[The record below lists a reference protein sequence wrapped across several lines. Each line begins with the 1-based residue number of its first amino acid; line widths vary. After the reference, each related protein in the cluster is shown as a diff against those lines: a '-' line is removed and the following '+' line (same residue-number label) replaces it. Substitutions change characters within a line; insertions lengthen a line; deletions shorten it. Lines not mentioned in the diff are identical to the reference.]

1 MMQDAG
7 VSSMYMQPLVEGQ
20 ELNYMDELASQVMEN
35 QPAVERQFG
44 QSVVDRVNKYIADT
58 GLDSD
63 VFAVRSAQQRVTGN
77 RVNEARNALIEA
89 INQSNAPANTANK
102 SAVKTLVDRLKKAF
116 PNVKVIMDKKGFQA
130 ALKDEAARDL
140 MTKGGVVYGRVLNG
154 DVYLNPDYANYNT
167 PIHEFG
173 HLWLNAAKEIAPA
186 VYNRG
191 RQLIRDSE
199 YMAKLQADPLYE
211 GLSAEE
217 MENEALA
224 TAIGDRG
231 EQFVNDVQKQ
241 GFRNW
246 VRRLIG
252 KLSQYVGIFNL
263 SKVELDLLTLDEFL
277 NRANASLLAG
287 EAVTFNKMSDRGTMF
302 EVKAYHGSPYSFG
315 KFTTEKI
322 GTGEGNQAFGWG
334 LYFTDLKDI
343 AKNYAKNL
351 STQNIGVISKEI
363 VDAIKKYGIRTKLTN
378 ISDWSIASDMLLA
391 NDFDTQKVIKELNDY
406 LSKNIPKGLISPQNI
421 AKEYEI
427 INILDALNKSGFEIK
442 SKTKN
447 LYDVTLQKG
456 KQPSEYNWLVW
467 DKKPNRE
474 QASNLISKLNQ
485 EQIDAGFYYGL
496 APDATNKDL
505 YKGLSRALGGNKQ
518 ASLFLLENGIDGIKY
533 PAESISRGATSATA
547 RGFNYVVFDE
557 NAVEIEQQTQFM
569 ARQQEPSFKKQ
580 MIDLANAVMQEELSK
595 GRTLEEART
604 IATSK
609 VSSAVIAN
617 ATGKFN
623 NNAVQKQIENYV
635 GEAYNERKI
644 AEQAAARQRRISQA
658 YTTPETQKIL
668 ADANKSAQ
676 DIAVANKGVKAT
688 ISNNDIKDILKN
700 AISSTNTG
708 SLNALSLD
716 DSYLNDIIRN
726 GIDSNGNIDKSYI
739 RRIYKI
745 GYIRAAKISSLAN
758 SSLSNLRAKSKKTKT
773 TAKQAYDTVLAQV
786 KAGIDRMYANGTIPA
801 GVSWIDMM
809 SLAPAIA
816 SDAVRASFPAAN
828 RQRFEGEN
836 MVTMSTSQLI
846 REAIKAQARTA
857 GALNYTAKEVNA
869 IFKAL
874 LSQMTQQFGGGLQ
887 LSPSA
892 VRAITKSIQ
901 DNIFSNASVL
911 NVSENAA
918 EEISKILEKAYR
930 GKLAEETKKLLDKIA
945 AGTFKAQFIQV
956 YAQELRNLTGE
967 NIDSTVEGIINS
979 NASLEDIARLN
990 SMLKGITST
999 KEGQRERRVDYI
1011 APALNALASITPT
1024 AQQQVDNKYES
1035 LLTKIKGL
1043 IAKATGPNAQNIA
1056 SLDYEQMLNLMHSM
1070 EDVENRRNNISSL
1083 TPEQQA
1089 EILKQYGILKLSPLG
1104 DIQQYVQTR
1113 ENEIKRDTALL
1124 VDSINQQKRTEA
1136 STIREKIPNQLL
1148 YNQFLNFMGNLDSEY
1163 LSSLSPK
1170 ELLELKSALN
1180 DIVNN
1185 GNYNK
1190 FAYDQYIKSWQYKI
1204 RNEFRNW
1211 ATYISANRDRI
1222 TRDGFSN
1229 MFKNKFKDFAKTFGS
1244 VEGSVPSADLIEKAF
1259 DLLFFHQM
1267 DVELNTGFDEVGMG
1281 FLERE
1286 LFGQLSVATDQA
1298 LNKTQSNLAPLQEAM
1313 VALSDKSNRSAIK
1326 KAAGDLWKT
1335 YGIRDSLMFK
1345 RLMTSMRR
1353 DVAGGMYD
1361 AISVRMAAI
1370 VANQIDHMS
1379 NLREGDERID
1389 MVLQRNILQSKNVNQ
1404 EDEQTFKKFFS
1415 ATSLNSKFKDFDAMV
1430 DHIAYAALT
1439 ENGTKTLKDYD
1450 ETKLLSLL
1458 TPMQRAG
1465 ISKWR
1470 EYINSNQELFEAT
1483 QVITGKM
1490 NPSLK
1495 NYIPRNVLGTGDI
1508 TQIDDV
1514 EVYINGQVQTG
1525 ISQQQLESRVSDTGK
1540 LNLNLNKVL
1549 LNNSKTLNTLYY
1561 AKPFLDAVKGMGEAI
1576 EDIKSGNVAEQR
1588 PLSAL
1593 MAGGETL
1600 TDANQFALAYAEG
1613 VKNALASRVKNTLLS
1628 NEKSVADNFDAMFR
1642 VAAKT
1647 QAFAAKMWLLS
1658 PLRQM
1663 NDFLN
1668 NFVKT
1673 AAVLAFESKN
1683 IRSVKSAMRAFVP
1696 QKAYSKTDKGKF
1708 KWEDYVNIADYT
1720 GSPIYKMMSMYADN
1734 FIYEFRKT
1742 PEQLQRQ
1749 QRAASWQDMAYKKI
1763 AWMDRF
1769 EQSFYKLTGE
1779 YFDHEAFKDARGSY
1793 RAMYATT
1800 AQRASLAADSLID
1813 KQYGLASVARQPLR
1827 IQAIL
1832 APILGARAIRNTFG
1846 KNYGTFKV
1854 GSTGAM
1860 LTGFMQGYATRQYA
1874 LVQSYAKR
1882 AFDTTT
1888 TDTPVQRLTYLTRA
1902 LTEAVIPV
1910 YGYSLVRTIT
1920 SNLFTSVSA
1929 AIRDAFDDDE
1939 EQKKMFNEL
1948 ETKSGWERFKKKTE
1962 LAFVDLEEDALDNLI
1977 NSAYSLTY
1985 NPQAQFVF
1993 KNVAGLLMFQ
2003 FYKKKA
2009 VEDMRG
2015 MGRADVKQTKKDI
2028 KSVEQKM
2035 FGMFNMKMI
2044 NIYGGDEYNESVKM
2058 FYNADEAV
2066 TGWENTMESFFGFS
2080 ALSQVAGQAT
2090 DFTRLMTAAEG
2101 ANVNK
2106 GDVALA
2112 AGLQLYGI
2120 LFANMYAPGGIG
2132 TVMSMLSGD
2141 ATKAGRYIMGEQMRV
2156 LKDYN
2161 WDHRKEKPRQMIIYP
2176 GESGGKKGSRG
2187 SSGRGGGSGR
2197 GGSGRGG
2204 GGR

>member
-1 MMQDAG
+1 
-7 VSSMYMQPLVEGQ
+7 
-20 ELNYMDELASQVMEN
+20 
-35 QPAVERQFG
+35 
-44 QSVVDRVNKYIADT
+44 
-58 GLDSD
+58 
-63 VFAVRSAQQRVTGN
+63 
-77 RVNEARNALIEA
+77 
-89 INQSNAPANTANK
+89 
-102 SAVKTLVDRLKKAF
+102 
-116 PNVKVIMDKKGFQA
+116 
-130 ALKDEAARDL
+130 
-140 MTKGGVVYGRVLNG
+140 
-154 DVYLNPDYANYNT
+154 
-167 PIHEFG
+167 
-173 HLWLNAAKEIAPA
+173 
-186 VYNRG
+186 
-191 RQLIRDSE
+191 
-199 YMAKLQADPLYE
+199 
-211 GLSAEE
+211 
-217 MENEALA
+217 
-224 TAIGDRG
+224 
-231 EQFVNDVQKQ
+231 
-241 GFRNW
+241 
-246 VRRLIG
+246 
-252 KLSQYVGIFNL
+252 
-263 SKVELDLLTLDEFL
+263 
-277 NRANASLLAG
+277 
-287 EAVTFNKMSDRGTMF
+287 
-302 EVKAYHGSPYSFG
+302 
-315 KFTTEKI
+315 
-322 GTGEGNQAFGWG
+322 
-334 LYFTDLKDI
+334 
-343 AKNYAKNL
+343 
-351 STQNIGVISKEI
+351 
-363 VDAIKKYGIRTKLTN
+363 
-378 ISDWSIASDMLLA
+378 
-391 NDFDTQKVIKELNDY
+391 
-406 LSKNIPKGLISPQNI
+406 
-421 AKEYEI
+421 
-427 INILDALNKSGFEIK
+427 
-442 SKTKN
+442 
-447 LYDVTLQKG
+447 
-456 KQPSEYNWLVW
+456 
-467 DKKPNRE
+467 
-474 QASNLISKLNQ
+474 
-485 EQIDAGFYYGL
+485 
-496 APDATNKDL
+496 
-505 YKGLSRALGGNKQ
+505 
-518 ASLFLLENGIDGIKY
+518 
-533 PAESISRGATSATA
+533 
-547 RGFNYVVFDE
+547 
-557 NAVEIEQQTQFM
+557 
-569 ARQQEPSFKKQ
+569 
-580 MIDLANAVMQEELSK
+580 
-595 GRTLEEART
+595 
-604 IATSK
+604 
-609 VSSAVIAN
+609 
-617 ATGKFN
+617 
-623 NNAVQKQIENYV
+623 
-635 GEAYNERKI
+635 
-644 AEQAAARQRRISQA
+644 
-658 YTTPETQKIL
+658 
-668 ADANKSAQ
+668 
-676 DIAVANKGVKAT
+676 
-688 ISNNDIKDILKN
+688 
-700 AISSTNTG
+700 
-708 SLNALSLD
+708 
-716 DSYLNDIIRN
+716 
-726 GIDSNGNIDKSYI
+726 
-739 RRIYKI
+739 
-745 GYIRAAKISSLAN
+745 
-758 SSLSNLRAKSKKTKT
+758 
-773 TAKQAYDTVLAQV
+773 
-786 KAGIDRMYANGTIPA
+786 
-801 GVSWIDMM
+801 
-809 SLAPAIA
+809 
-816 SDAVRASFPAAN
+816 
-828 RQRFEGEN
+828 
-836 MVTMSTSQLI
+836 
-846 REAIKAQARTA
+846 
-857 GALNYTAKEVNA
+857 
-869 IFKAL
+869 
-874 LSQMTQQFGGGLQ
+874 
-887 LSPSA
+887 
-892 VRAITKSIQ
+892 
-901 DNIFSNASVL
+901 
-911 NVSENAA
+911 
-918 EEISKILEKAYR
+918 
-930 GKLAEETKKLLDKIA
+930 
-945 AGTFKAQFIQV
+945 
-956 YAQELRNLTGE
+956 
-967 NIDSTVEGIINS
+967 
-979 NASLEDIARLN
+979 
-990 SMLKGITST
+990 
-999 KEGQRERRVDYI
+999 
-1011 APALNALASITPT
+1011 
-1024 AQQQVDNKYES
+1024 
-1035 LLTKIKGL
+1035 
-1043 IAKATGPNAQNIA
+1043 
-1056 SLDYEQMLNLMHSM
+1056 
-1070 EDVENRRNNISSL
+1070 
-1083 TPEQQA
+1083 
-1089 EILKQYGILKLSPLG
+1089 
-1104 DIQQYVQTR
+1104 
-1113 ENEIKRDTALL
+1113 
-1124 VDSINQQKRTEA
+1124 
-1136 STIREKIPNQLL
+1136 
-1148 YNQFLNFMGNLDSEY
+1148 MGNLDSEY

-1170 ELLELKSALN
+1170 ELLDLKSALN

-1326 KAAGDLWKT
+1326 KAVGNLWKT
-1335 YGIRDSLMFK
+1335 YGIKDSLMFK

-1370 VANQIDHMS
+1370 VANQIDHIS

-1389 MVLQRNILQSKNVNQ
+1389 MVLQRNILESKNVG
-1404 EDEQTFKKFFS
+1404 QTFKEFFS

-1439 ENGTKTLKDYD
+1439 ENGTKTLNSDDYD

-1514 EVYINGQVQTG
+1514 EVYINGQMQTG

-1549 LNNSKTLNTLYY
+1549 LNNAKTLNTLYY
-1561 AKPFLDAVKGMGEAI
+1561 AKPFLDAVKGMGDAI
-1576 EDIKSGNVAEQR
+1576 EDIKSGNI
-1588 PLSAL
+1588 
-1593 MAGGETL
+1593 

-1658 PLRQM
+1658 PLRQL

-1800 AQRASLAADSLID
+1800 VQRASLAADSLID

-1993 KNVAGLLMFQ
+1993 KNVAGLLLFQ
-2003 FYKKKA
+2003 FWKKRA
-2009 VEDMRG
+2009 VENMMNMNRQE
-2015 MGRADVKQTKKDI
+2015 MKQAKKDI
-2028 KSVEQKM
+2028 KSFEGKM
-2035 FGMFNMKMI
+2035 FGMFNIKMLG
-2044 NIYGGDEYNESVKM
+2044 IYGGDEYNQSVQM

-2066 TGWENTMESFFGFS
+2066 IGWENGMETFFGFS
-2080 ALSQVAGQAT
+2080 ALSQVAGQVA
-2090 DFTRLMTAAEG
+2090 DFERLITAAEKT
-2101 ANVNK
+2101 NVNK
-2106 GDVALA
+2106 ADVVLS

-2176 GESGGKKGSRG
+2176 GESGGSSIWGGGKGGNIWKGS
-2187 SSGRGGGSGR
+2187 GGGNIWKK
-2197 GGSGRGG
+2197 
-2204 GGR
+2204 